1 MLPSKAAEDIAFAYQ
16 QIRAF
21 RLNFAIVLSDYEQMN
36 NDEIKARLT
45 GCLDAVNRGD
55 MRLQE
60 LIADLK
66 MLAEQRYLDAMTR
79 RLRPMFSPKG

>member
-1 MLPSKAAEDIAFAYQ
+1 
-16 QIRAF
+16 
-21 RLNFAIVLSDYEQMN
+21 
-36 NDEIKARLT
+36 
-45 GCLDAVNRGD
+45 